1 MLESQKCER
10 LRSDVCLYVYARALE
25 YVTARYRKRKGEREK
40 KESKGILI
48 VLKLI
53 GSTRL

>member
-25 YVTARYRKRKGEREK
+25 YVTARYRKRKGEREMKEIK
-40 KESKGILI
+40 K
-48 VLKLI
+48 
-53 GSTRL
+53 RR